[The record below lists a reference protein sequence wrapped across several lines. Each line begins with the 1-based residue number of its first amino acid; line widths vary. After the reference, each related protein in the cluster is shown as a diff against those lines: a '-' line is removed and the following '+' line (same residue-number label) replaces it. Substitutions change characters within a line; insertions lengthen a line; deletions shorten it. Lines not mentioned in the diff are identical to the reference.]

1 MEIKME
7 TTLTKRGQTVVPAEI
22 RKRYNLQEGDKL
34 VWIDDGQT
42 VKVIFTQSDIVKA
55 LRGSGKGHKLTER
68 LLAERRA
75 EYKHEKVRS

>member
-1 MEIKME
+1 ME
-7 TTLTKRGQTVVPAEI
+7 TTLTRRGQTVVPSEI

-42 VKVIFTQSDIVKA
+42 VKVIFVQPDIVKA
-55 LRGSGKGHKLTER
+55 LKGSGKGYKLTER

-75 EYKHEKVRS
+75 EYKYEKVRS

>member
-1 MEIKME
+1 ME

-22 RKRYNLQEGDKL
+22 RKRYKLKEGDTL
-34 VWIDDGQT
+34 AWIDDGNT
-42 VKVIFTQSDIVKA
+42 IRVVFLPAHPVKA

-75 EYKHEKVRS
+75 EYKYEKVRS

>member
-1 MEIKME
+1 ME
-7 TTLTKRGQTVVPAEI
+7 TTLTRRGQTVVPAEI

-34 VWIDDGQT
+34 IWIDDGQT
-42 VKVIFTQSDIVKA
+42 VKVIFSTSDIVKE
-55 LRGSGKGHKLTER
+55 LKGSGKGYKLTER

>member
-1 MEIKME
+1 ME

-34 VWIDDGQT
+34 VWLDDGQT

-55 LRGSGKGHKLTER
+55 LKGSGKGHKLTER
-68 LLAERRA
+68 LLAERRS